1 MEKKR
6 SRSDKLCSCF
16 VLANSSVGVTLHP
29 LYSITHVLGLINRF
43 VLSDN
48 TLMNGATYIE
58 QVLNEKVDN
67 ISTTV

>member
-1 MEKKR
+1 MKKTR
-6 SRSDKLCSCF
+6 PTDKSSSCF
-16 VLANSSVGVTLHP
+16 VLANSSVGVTLHL

-48 TLMNGATYIE
+48 RLINGATYIG